1 MAFLPIS
8 CDDIKQR
15 GWDYVDFVYVSGDAY
30 VDHPSFGVAIISR
43 VLEAKGYRVAIL
55 PQPDVNNLDDFMQF
69 GKPRLAYIITAGN
82 IDSMVAH
89 YTAAKK
95 RRSEDAFSPG
105 GKKGK
110 RPDRATIVY
119 SRLCRRAYPDIP
131 IIIGGLEASL
141 RRFANY
147 DYWDDEVKPSILIES
162 GADILSFGMG
172 EYSMMEI
179 AERLNNGEAVSNIT
193 DVRGTCIVVPVEEYV
208 PSSVAECPSYERV
221 CESKREY
228 AISCRIEQDE
238 QDAVRGK
245 KVIQRHG
252 NKILVQNPPMRPITT
267 EDFDW
272 VYELPYERTYHP
284 AYESQGGIPA
294 IKEVK
299 FSIIHNRGCFGACA
313 FCSLAFH
320 QGRQIST
327 RSIDSVVREAE
338 MLAQKPDF
346 KGYIHDVGGPTAN
359 FRVHSCKKQDKAGM
373 CKGGRR
379 CLAPEPCPALQ
390 VDHSEFLEMLRK
402 VRAVSGVKKVFIR
415 SGIRFDYMILEKNPE
430 VMRELVE
437 YHVSGQLKVAPEH
450 CSAQVLDKMGKPHF
464 EVYKKFAHKFY
475 NITEGLGKKQYLVP
489 YLMSSHPGSTINDAI
504 ELSLFLKKER
514 LHPEQVQDFY
524 PTPGTI
530 STCTFYTGLDPY
542 TLEKV
547 YVPRTP
553 QEKALQR
560 ALLQYFRPE
569 NHDIVEQALIKAGR
583 TDLIGTSPD
592 CLIRPSQKYR
602 YINQSGNSVKNNH
615 SKQNGKGKNF
625 HRTVTKNTRKSP
637 IRNKNQKKGHKA

>member
-8 CDDIKQR
+8 CDDVKQR

-119 SRLCRRAYPDIP
+119 SRLCRCAYPDVP

-172 EYSMMEI
+172 EYSMIEI
-179 AERLNNGEAVSNIT
+179 AERLNNGEDVSDIT
-193 DVRGTCIVVPVEEYV
+193 DVRGTCIAVPVEEYV
-208 PSSVAECPSYERV
+208 PGSVAECPSYERV

-252 NKILVQNPPMRPITT
+252 SKILIQNPPMRPITT

-272 VYELPYERTYHP
+272 VYELPYERAYHP
-284 AYESQGGIPA
+284 IYESQGGIPA
-294 IKEVK
+294 IKEVE

-320 QGRQIST
+320 QGRQISA

-338 MLAQKPDF
+338 MLAKKPNF

-359 FRVHSCKKQDKAGM
+359 FRIHSCKKQDKAGM

-402 VRAVSGVKKVFIR
+402 VRDVSGVKKVFIR

-430 VMRELVE
+430 VMRELVQ

-464 EVYKKFAHKFY
+464 EVYKKFAKKFY
-475 NITEGLGKKQYLVP
+475 NITEEIGKKQYLVP
-489 YLMSSHPGSTINDAI
+489 YLMSSHPGSTIDDAI

-514 LHPEQVQDFY
+514 LRPEQVQDFY

-569 NHDIVEQALIKAGR
+569 NHDIVEQALIRAGR

-602 YINQSGNSVKNNH
+602 NMRQSADLKKNNRAKH
-615 SKQNGKGKNF
+615 VGGKNF
-625 HRTVTKNTRKSP
+625 HPTVTKNTRKSP

>member
-8 CDDIKQR
+8 RADIEQR

-55 PQPDVNNLDDFMQF
+55 PQPNVNDIEEFRQF
-69 GKPRLAYIITAGN
+69 GKPRLAYLVTAGN

-95 RRSEDAFSPG
+95 KRSEDSFSPG
-105 GKKGK
+105 GKPGK
-110 RPDRATIVY
+110 RPDRAVTVY
-119 SRLCRRAYPDIP
+119 SKLCRRAYADVP

-147 DYWDDEVKPSILIES
+147 DYWDDEVKPSVLIES
-162 GADILSFGMG
+162 GADILAFGMG

-179 AERLNNGEAVSNIT
+179 AERLNSGEDISTIN
-193 DVRGTCIVVPVEEYV
+193 DVRGTCVAIPVEEYV

-252 NKILVQNPPMRPITT
+252 DKILVQNPPMRPITT

-272 VYELPYERTYHP
+272 VYELPYERAYHP
-284 AYESQGGIPA
+284 SYEAEGGVPA
-294 IKEVK
+294 IKEVE

-338 MLAQKPDF
+338 MLTKKPNF

-359 FRVHSCKKQDKAGM
+359 FRIHSCKKQDKAGM
-373 CKGGRR
+373 CKGGKR

-390 VDHSEFLEMLRK
+390 VDHSEFLEMLRRI
-402 VRAVSGVKKVFIR
+402 RAIKGVKRVFIR
-415 SGIRFDYMILEKNPE
+415 SGIRFDYMILEKDPE

-450 CSAQVLDKMGKPHF
+450 CSTQVLDKMGKPHF
-464 EVYKKFAHKFY
+464 EVYKKFANKFY
-475 NITEGLGKKQYLVP
+475 KITEEVGKKQYLVP

-504 ELSLFLKKER
+504 ELSLFLKKEH

-530 STCTFYTGLDPY
+530 STCIFYTGLDPY

-583 TDLIGTSPD
+583 TDLIGSTPN
-592 CLIRPSQKYR
+592 CLIKPSQKYR
-602 YINQSGNSVKNNH
+602 QAASQSNKNSRQASGRN
-615 SKQNGKGKNF
+615 S
-625 HRTVTKNTRKSP
+625 RKSP
-637 IRNKNQKKGHKA
+637 IRNKTPKRGKKK

>member
-8 CDDIKQR
+8 REDTDR
-15 GWDYVDFVYVSGDAY
+15 LGWDSVDFVYVSGDAY

-43 VLEAKGYRVAIL
+43 ILEAKGYRVAIL
-55 PQPDVNNLDDFMQF
+55 PQPDIRRPEVFRQF
-69 GKPRLAYIITAGN
+69 GKPRLGFLITAGN

-95 RRSEDAFSPG
+95 KRSEDAFSPG
-105 GKKGK
+105 GKPGF

-119 SRLCRRAYPDIP
+119 SRLCRAAYPDVP

-162 GADILSFGMG
+162 GADILSYGMG
-172 EYSMMEI
+172 EYAMMEI
-179 AERLNNGEAVSNIT
+179 ARRLNEGEPVSSIT
-193 DVRGTCIVVPVEEYV
+193 DIRGTCVTVPVREYV
-208 PSSVAECPSYERV
+208 PGSVAECPSYERV
-221 CESKREY
+221 RESKREY
-228 AISCRIEQDE
+228 AVSCRIEQDE
-238 QDAVRGK
+238 QDAVHGR

-252 NKILVQNPPMRPITT
+252 DRILVQNPPMRPITT

-272 VYELPYERTYHP
+272 TYELPYERTYHP
-284 AYESQGGIPA
+284 VYEAQGGVPA
-294 IKEVK
+294 IKEVE

-320 QGRQIST
+320 QGRQVST

-338 MLAQKPDF
+338 KLTRNPRF

-359 FRVHSCKKQDKAGM
+359 FRIHSCLKQEKAGM
-373 CKGGRR
+373 CRGGRR

-390 VDHSEFLEMLRK
+390 VDHSEFLEMLRR
-402 VRAVSGVKKVFIR
+402 VRAVPGVKKVFVR
-415 SGIRFDYMILEKNPE
+415 SGIRFDYLILEKDPA

-437 YHVSGQLKVAPEH
+437 FHVSGQLKVAPEH
-450 CSAQVLDKMGKPHF
+450 CSTQVLDKMGKPHF
-464 EVYKKFAHKFY
+464 EVYKRFAKEFY
-475 NITEGLGKKQYLVP
+475 GITEEIGKKQYLVP

-504 ELSLFLKKER
+504 ELSLFLKKEH

-530 STCTFYTGLDPY
+530 STCIFYTGLDPY
-542 TLEKV
+542 TLQPV

-569 NHDIVEQALIKAGR
+569 NHDVVEEALIKAGR

-592 CLIRPSQKYR
+592 CLIKPSPRYR
-602 YINQSGNSVKNNH
+602 QRQEGKAAKPSKSGRRERGASV
-615 SKQNGKGKNF
+615 SGKPAKR
-625 HRTVTKNTRKSP
+625 HP
-637 IRNKNQKKGHKA
+637 IRNKQKKKGTGK